1 MSPRGYHLA
10 EANAIP
16 VIVLSR
22 QQDPVELINS
32 TLRNAGHAVHCHWVR
47 DLQSL
52 GEALVN
58 TPPRLMF
65 LCVPQQEDVV
75 AALEIRDRFASAI
88 PAILVRDALT
98 ESELAAAAEAGAQDV
113 VTLEAAARLQAVAAR
128 ELNLARLEQS
138 LAGTLASARHYREAM
153 RAFMTGS
160 ADAIAQVQEGIVV
173 DVNPAWVELFG
184 QQDGGALL
192 GQPLMDHF
200 QTRSHAALKGALV
213 AAAQG
218 KWAGHSL
225 GAVALLPDGQELP
238 LEIELQRLDYEGE
251 PAVRLRILT
260 QQRDLESLSGQLE
273 EALRFDD
280 VTGLLKRP
288 VWREMALARIGQP
301 LKGGLRS
308 ILYIEADQPERLAA
322 EFGPYAMPDVLDALG
337 GLVRDQLQTGDLASR
352 MTSHGIAVLLE
363 RGTERDVE
371 AWLGHLLQRI
381 AGHDFVAG
389 NHTARLTASAGTATC
404 DPKDTDLDRLLQAA
418 LEAARKAG
426 SAGGNRVLSRKAGE
440 PPPQLEDA
448 DRAWAAR
455 IKSALMA
462 NRLRLVQQPIASLV
476 GEDRVMV
483 DLLVRML
490 DEQGQEIL
498 PSEFIAAAERT
509 DLVKNIDRWVL
520 GAARSDC
527 AAKRPDQVFVKLS
540 RDSVLDRSLG
550 AWLEQQVRASGIE
563 AERIVIELD
572 ETVAANQLEGALA
585 LRQALQALGLRLAI
599 ENYGSSGEAA
609 RVLARL
615 EPEYVKIDGA
625 LMQGLAGD
633 HASQDQVKSLVEEA
647 RERGSATIA
656 ERVEDANTMAVL
668 WQLGIEFVQGYF
680 VNQPEDVVLAADQ
693 R

>member
-10 EANAIP
+10 DANAIP

-22 QQDPVELINS
+22 QQDPVELING
-32 TLRNAGHAVHCHWVR
+32 TLRNAGHPVHCHWVR
-47 DLQSL
+47 DLKSL

-65 LCVPQQEDVV
+65 LCVAQQEDVA
-75 AALEIRDRFASAI
+75 AALEIRKRFASAI
-88 PAILVRDALT
+88 PAILVRDSLT
-98 ESELAAAAEAGAQDV
+98 ESELLAAAEAGAQDV
-113 VTLEAAARLQAVAAR
+113 VTLSSAARLQAVATR

-173 DVNPAWVELFG
+173 DANPAWVELFG
-184 QQDGGALL
+184 QQDSAAVL
-192 GQPLMDHF
+192 GQPLMDFF
-200 QTRSHAALKGALV
+200 QVRCHAALKGALV

-238 LEIELQRLDYEGE
+238 LDIELQRLDYEGE

-260 QQRDLESLSGQLE
+260 QQRDLESLSRQLE
-273 EALRFDD
+273 EALRFDE
-280 VTGLLKRP
+280 VTGLLKRSA
-288 VWREMALARIGQP
+288 WREMAAARLQQP

-308 ILYIEADQPERLAA
+308 ILYVEADQPERLST
-322 EFGPYAMPDVLDALG
+322 EFGPFAFPELLDALG
-337 GLVRDQLQTGDLASR
+337 GLVRGQLQSGDLAAR
-352 MTSHGIAVLLE
+352 MTSHGIAILLE

-381 AGHDFVAG
+381 AEHEFAAG
-389 NHTARLTASAGTATC
+389 GRTGRLTASAGTATC
-404 DPKDTDLDRLLQAA
+404 EVKDGDLDRLLGAA
-418 LEAARKAG
+418 LEAARRAG
-426 SAGGNRVLSRKAGE
+426 SAGGNRVHSRKGAE

-476 GEDRVMV
+476 GEDRKMV

-490 DEQGQEIL
+490 DEKGQEIL

-509 DLVKNIDRWVL
+509 DLIKNIDRWVI
-520 GAARSDC
+520 GAAMSYC

-540 RDSVLDRSLG
+540 RDSILDRSLG
-550 AWLEQQVRASGIE
+550 SWLEQQVRASGIE
-563 AERIVIELD
+563 AERVVIELD
-572 ETVAANQLEGALA
+572 EAVAAGSLEDAAA
-585 LRQALQALGLRLAI
+585 LRQALKQIGLRLAV
-599 ENYGSSGEAA
+599 ENYGSSEDAA
-609 RVLARL
+609 RVIARL

-633 HASQDQVKSLVEEA
+633 HDSQDQVKSLVEDA